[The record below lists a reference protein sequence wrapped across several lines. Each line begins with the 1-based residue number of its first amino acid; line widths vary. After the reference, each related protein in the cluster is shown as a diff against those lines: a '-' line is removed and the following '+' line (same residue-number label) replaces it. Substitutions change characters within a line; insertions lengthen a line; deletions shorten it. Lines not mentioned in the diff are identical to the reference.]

1 MRMISEH
8 IDQAVDTDRLDELSG
23 ELEALE
29 SSDAELDTAL
39 DDVSKGVSGLIEVV
53 RNGGSDALSVVPEQV
68 ATTQLAFMAV
78 GSACEGLLR

>member
-1 MRMISEH
+1 MAASTY
-8 IDQAVDTDRLDELSG
+8 ADRLDELSG

-39 DDVSKGVSGLIEVV
+39 DDVSMGVSGLIEVV

-68 ATTQLAFMAV
+68 ATMQLAFMAV
-78 GSACEGLLR
+78 GSACEGVVR

>member
-1 MRMISEH
+1 M
-8 IDQAVDTDRLDELSG
+8 
-23 ELEALE
+23 
-29 SSDAELDTAL
+29 
-39 DDVSKGVSGLIEVV
+39 GVSGLIEVV